1 MEAGGRGRGR
11 WDVGVGGGRYN
22 RDKCRIFVRG
32 ETGMGVVRTC

>member
-1 MEAGGRGRGR
+1 MEAGGRGR
-11 WDVGVGGGRYN
+11 WDVGGWRYN